1 MRRQQP
7 YQPESPLS
15 LSQSAARMMTYLA
28 MPLVFA
34 QTPAKDHLPSVSST
48 GPSDHSSPWAIKMKK
63 KLTKKVRKRA
73 KRNSKKRAMVRKYKN
88 RRGESK
94 VCGTA
99 NLRSSQ
105 IYPLGYGEALVKN
118 HQNWSVSA
126 NNVLA
131 FKHKVYSLLAGA
143 KPAEAPY
150 RFRHAALTEL
160 RDFLVAEKKAG
171 RFHPLFLGG
180 LE

>member
-94 VCGTA
+94 VCLAYELAPTMCW
-99 NLRSSQ
+99 RSNTRCTVCW
-105 IYPLGYGEALVKN
+105 LV
-118 HQNWSVSA
+118 Q
-126 NNVLA
+126 
-131 FKHKVYSLLAGA
+131 SLLRRPTGFGMQ
-143 KPAEAPY
+143 P
-150 RFRHAALTEL
+150 
-160 RDFLVAEKKAG
+160 
-171 RFHPLFLGG
+171 
-180 LE
+180 